1 MNLPP
6 LQSGEVLAAEDGAV
20 LTLTLNRPDKL
31 NALTGA
37 MYRDLVD
44 LLAFAGDSDDVR
56 AVLILGAGKSFSA
69 GNDLADFLAAGEG
82 TEGGAAPFIRAVSR
96 FEKPLV
102 IGVQGHAV
110 GVGTTMLLH
119 ADLVVAADD
128 AKFLTPFV
136 DLGAVPEAGSAKL
149 LPAWLGYQRAARML
163 LAGEPLLAPEAL
175 QAGLVA
181 KMVSPAEL
189 VATATDY
196 ARTLA
201 AKPPRAL
208 RESKRLMR
216 QAAQMDL
223 HDLIDHDLALFA
235 ELLQGDEARAIL
247 AAKVGKK

>member
-102 IGVQGHAV
+102 IGVQGHAC
-110 GVGTTMLLH
+110 LLY
-119 ADLVVAADD
+119 
-128 AKFLTPFV
+128 T
-136 DLGAVPEAGSAKL
+136 
-149 LPAWLGYQRAARML
+149 
-163 LAGEPLLAPEAL
+163 
-175 QAGLVA
+175 
-181 KMVSPAEL
+181 SPS
-189 VATATDY
+189 
-196 ARTLA
+196 
-201 AKPPRAL
+201 PRD
-208 RESKRLMR
+208 S
-216 QAAQMDL
+216 
-223 HDLIDHDLALFA
+223 
-235 ELLQGDEARAIL
+235 
-247 AAKVGKK
+247 